1 MAKVKVHNPIEL
13 GNDCGHIKFG
23 HIDINNDLG
32 GVLLRNGPPNQPSE
46 HYMQFNSSGV
56 MKNGTTNRCPGVY
69 QIYCGENP
77 VNDVAFVL
85 RASEGDIIIQAPN
98 GRIRMEARTID
109 IRANGIDNKTG
120 YVNIDANEKVVI
132 RSKNIEIN
140 GSSVAK
146 FFSSG
151 LCEIVGKNTLNF
163 AGGLIDCADG
173 ATSVNRSKHQSN
185 LENQEAIATT

>member
-1 MAKVKVHNPIEL
+1 MAKVKVHNPIEI
-13 GNDCGHIKFG
+13 GNDYGHIKFG

-32 GVLLRNGPPNQPSE
+32 GVLIRNSPPGQPCE
-46 HYMQFNSSGV
+46 HYMQFNSSGT

-69 QIYCGENP
+69 QIICGETP
-77 VNDVAFVL
+77 VNDVSFVL
-85 RASEGDIIIQAPN
+85 RATEGDIIIQAPN
-98 GRIRMEARTID
+98 GRVRIEGKNVD
-109 IRANGIDNKTG
+109 IRANGSDNKNG
-120 YVNIDANEKVVI
+120 FVNIDANEKVII

-140 GSSVAK
+140 GTSVAK

-173 ATSVNRSKHQSN
+173 STSVNKSKHNSN
-185 LENQEAIATT
+185 LEDQEAKPST